1 MSDARAALIGQLR
14 AAHRTR
20 SGQRDATAA
29 GAPAEPAEAAESFD
43 FSQLPQHQA
52 MALHR
57 AVADVLGMSSPFF
70 RIHEGAPEPELR
82 IDGAPRLNFASY
94 NYLGLNGHP
103 EVVAAATEAMHRHGI
118 SACASRLVGGERP
131 AHRALEDALARV
143 YGVESALTFVSGHAT
158 NVTTIATLLGRED
171 LIMMDQLSHNSITEG
186 AKLSGAQRLTFP
198 HNDYDWLDERLG
210 QARAD
215 HRNVLIVV
223 EGLYSMDGDSPDLG
237 RLIEIKNR
245 HGAWLMVDEAHGLGV
260 LGPTG
265 RGIAEAQGIDPRGV
279 EIWMGTLSKTLG
291 ACGGYIAGA
300 QALID
305 ILRFNAPGFVYSVG
319 LASPL
324 AAAAAKA
331 LEIIL
336 REPERVARLQANGQR
351 FLAAA
356 KAAGLDTG
364 LSQGSAVTPVI
375 LGHSMRAGLASH
387 LLHEAGISALPIIYP
402 AVPEKLARL
411 RFFLTSEH
419 HPEQI
424 DRAVETLARIIPEAD
439 RRLEALKA

>member
-1 MSDARAALIGQLR
+1 MSEARAALISHLR
-14 AAHRTR
+14 EAHRGR
-20 SGQRDATAA
+20 AGQRGAA
-29 GAPAEPAEAAESFD
+29 SADVPKDAPAPAAAFD
-43 FSQLPQHQA
+43 FSTLPRYQA
-52 MALHR
+52 MTLHR
-57 AVADVLGMSSPFF
+57 AAADMLGMTSPFF
-70 RIHEGAPEPELR
+70 RLHDGPPEPELA

-103 EVVAAATEAMHRHGI
+103 EVVAAAAEAMRTQGI

-131 AHRALEDALARV
+131 GHRALEAALAAV
-143 YGVESALTFVSGHAT
+143 HGAESALAFVSGHAT
-158 NVTTIATLLGRED
+158 NVTTLATLVDRED
-171 LIMMDQLSHNSITEG
+171 LVLMDQLSHNSIGEG
-186 AKLSGAQRLTFP
+186 AKLSGSHRLVFP

-210 QARAD
+210 QVRGQ
-215 HRNVLIVV
+215 HRNVLIAV
-223 EGLYSMDGDSPDLG
+223 EGLYSMDGDSPDLA
-237 RLIEIKNR
+237 RLVEIKDR

-265 RGIAEAQGIDPRGV
+265 RGIAEAQGIDPRRV

-291 ACGGYIAGA
+291 ACGGYIAGS

-319 LASPL
+319 LAAPL

-331 LEIIL
+331 LEIML
-336 REPERVARLQANGQR
+336 REPERVARLRANGQH

-356 KAAGLDTG
+356 RAAGLDTG
-364 LSQGSAVTPVI
+364 HAQGTAVTPVI
-375 LGHSMRAGLASH
+375 LGHSMRAALASH

-411 RFFLTSEH
+411 RFFVTSEH
-419 HPEQI
+419 VPSQI
-424 DRAVETLARIIPEAD
+424 DHAVATLARLIPEVDA
-439 RRLEALKA
+439 RLAALRG